1 MLVDGWVDIHAHFFA
16 PMPAEELQ
24 AIADGLRQNCW
35 CIDHMDQWTP
45 EGALDYMDRVGIQ
58 MQMLSSTIADPAK
71 VSAANDYGA
80 EVVRRYPDRFGLLA
94 QLPTNDPDACL
105 AEIARAS
112 DTLGCD
118 GFASQH
124 VFDDVVLSDP
134 RLEPVWAELNRRKA
148 VLFAH
153 PNAYG
158 SAWGRPSVLLE
169 VAFQTA
175 HVIADLLYKGVFR
188 RHPDVRFL
196 FTHSGG
202 AFPAMSGRMLLLG
215 AEPWVPNPEGI
226 TPDEMREVFARL
238 LVDTASTMPNGLT
251 AALSMTTPDKIIY
264 GSDCGVPCS
273 LEGSLV
279 RNIEAMLAYDGLTRE
294 QIDAIG
300 HNALNLF
307 PAAKARIAA
316 AKSGAAG

>member
-45 EGALDYMDRVGIQ
+45 EAALDYMDRVGIQ

-112 DTLGCD
+112 DMLGCD

-124 VFDDVVLSDP
+124 VFDEVVLSDP

-175 HVIADLLYKGVFR
+175 A
-188 RHPDVRFL
+188 
-196 FTHSGG
+196 
-202 AFPAMSGRMLLLG
+202 AAAMVRMLLLG

-251 AALSMTTPDKIIY
+251 AALSMTTPEKIIY
-264 GSDCGVPCS
+264 GSDCGVP
-273 LEGSLV
+273 
-279 RNIEAMLAYDGLTRE
+279 
-294 QIDAIG
+294 
-300 HNALNLF
+300 
-307 PAAKARIAA
+307 
-316 AKSGAAG
+316 